1 MPDLASAAAGGN
13 TLVTL
18 FENYWWLLI
27 IFGGGIL
34 EWIAETFNVGVSA
47 LQRRAK
53 ARRKH
58 QLALRKLELE
68 IARANAGKAAG
79 ADLAVTPGPCVHRR
93 VKQIRDVTDE
103 LVGWL
108 CIGCDTR
115 LPADWAVAA
124 EDLPGGNPDA

>member
-1 MPDLASAAAGGN
+1 MPDMASAAAGSGTWVN
-13 TLVTL
+13 L
-18 FENYWWLLI
+18 FESYWWLLL

-34 EWIAETFNVGVSA
+34 EWIAETFDVGVSA

-53 ARRKH
+53 AKRKH

-68 IARANAGKAAG
+68 IARTNAGKTAEAS
-79 ADLAVTPGPCVHRR
+79 LAVTPGPCVHRR

-108 CIGCDTR
+108 CVGCDTR

-124 EDLPGGNPDA
+124 EDLPGGKTDA